1 MQSTTFYKVFGGW
14 NMKRSVLT
22 ILFVTCISGAFGQQQ
37 AQLVSRDQPYRLQP
51 SDVLQLEYEYTPE
64 YNQLATV
71 EPDGS
76 VRLRLVGSVK
86 VGGLSLDEATVAI
99 TAKVSVPLNNPELT
113 LTLKEFVKPHFTVY
127 GEVTRPG
134 VYDIHGGV
142 TVLQAI
148 ALSGGVKDTS
158 KESQV
163 VLVRKINA
171 DIAEVKVINTKVM
184 SSAKGVREDF
194 ELRPDDMLIVPK
206 NRLGKLEPY
215 IRVASTGL
223 TSLYGVQVLK

>member
-1 MQSTTFYKVFGGW
+1 MRRTVFGI
-14 NMKRSVLT
+14 V
-22 ILFVTCISGAFGQQQ
+22 FVFCITATLGQQP
-37 AQLVSRDQPYRLQP
+37 AQLMSRDQPYRLQP
-51 SDVLQLEYEYTPE
+51 SDVLELEYEFTPE
-64 YNQLATV
+64 YNQTATV

-76 VRLRLVGSVK
+76 LRLKLVGYVK
-86 VGGLSLDEATVAI
+86 VAGLSLDEATAAI
-99 TAKVSVPLNNPELT
+99 KAKASVPLNNPELT

-142 TVLQAI
+142 SVLQAL
-148 ALSGGVKDTS
+148 ALSGGVKDTA
-158 KESQV
+158 KQSQV

-171 DIAEVKVINTKVM
+171 EVAEVKVIDTKLM

-194 ELRPDDMLIVPK
+194 DIRPDDMLIVPK

-215 IRVASTGL
+215 IRVASMGL
-223 TSLYGVQVLK
+223 GSLYGVEVLK